1 MLLGRTG
8 SEGRRWSTNDTLDDL
23 LRVGISVNF
32 GLYFEDELFKFL
44 SHWVVRLK
52 SSMDPSDLR
61 RLDEFV
67 ELARDLTCEA
77 WQGGFVPISN

>member
-32 GLYFEDELFKFL
+32 GLYFEDEIFKLL
-44 SHWVVRLK
+44 SHWAVRLK

-61 RLDEFV
+61 RPDMFV
-67 ELARDLTCEA
+67 ELARDLSFGVSAED
-77 WQGGFVPISN
+77 FVPI